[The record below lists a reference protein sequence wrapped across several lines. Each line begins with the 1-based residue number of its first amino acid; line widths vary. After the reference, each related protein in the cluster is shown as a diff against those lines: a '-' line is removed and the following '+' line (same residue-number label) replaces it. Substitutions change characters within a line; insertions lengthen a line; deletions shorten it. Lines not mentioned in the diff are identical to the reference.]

1 MKIAL
6 FYKENKIESSYIEDL
21 TKKLSSCGFDLDNDN
36 PEAVLYV
43 GGDGTFLRAVH
54 KYLKNIDNLVFV
66 GLKKGHLGFFT
77 SYNENEIDQL
87 LSDLKSK
94 NIDCKSYR
102 LLKASFADSELYAVN
117 EIRIE
122 NPFQTLISEVEINGS
137 RLETFRGNG
146 LTVSSALGSS
156 AYNRSLGGAIV
167 STDLDVLEL
176 TEIAPINNRV
186 FRSLHSPLVLSSN
199 STIVLKPKTKNVL
212 VGYDHLTIE
221 DENSSVIKFELSDKK
236 VSILRKK
243 DFDYISHLNK
253 TFIEEE

>member
-6 FYKENKIESSYIEDL
+6 FYKENKIESSYIDDL
-21 TKKLSSCGFDLDNDN
+21 TKKLTSHGFELDNKN
-36 PEAVLYV
+36 PEVVLYV

-54 KYLKNIDNLVFV
+54 QYIDMVEDVEFV

-77 SYNENEIDQL
+77 SYNEDEVDVL
-87 LSDLKSK
+87 LQDLKAN
-94 NIDCKSYR
+94 NIDSKSYR
-102 LLKASFADSELYAVN
+102 LVKATFADSVLYAVN

-122 NPFQTLISEVEINGS
+122 SPFQTLISEVEINGS

-146 LTVSSALGSS
+146 LVVSSSLGSS

-167 STDLDVLEL
+167 TTNLEVLQL

-186 FRSLHSPLVLSSN
+186 FRSLHSSLVLDSDSE
-199 STIVLKPKTKNVL
+199 IVLKPKTKNVL
-212 VGYDHLTIE
+212 VGFDHLIKE
-221 DENSSVIKFELSDKK
+221 DENSQVIKFELSNKK

-243 DFDYISHLNK
+243 GFDYAKHLNK

>member
-6 FYKENKIESSYIEDL
+6 FYKENKIESSYIEEL
-21 TKKLSSCGFDLDNDN
+21 TNKLNAAGFVLDNED
-36 PEAVLYV
+36 PEVVLYV

-54 KYLKNIDNLVFV
+54 KYLDKIDDVEFV

-77 SYNENEIDQL
+77 SYNEDEIDSL
-87 LSDLKSK
+87 LKDLKAN
-94 NIDCKSYR
+94 NIDSKSYR
-102 LLKASFADSELYAVN
+102 LVKATFADSELYAVN

-122 NPFQTLISEVEINGS
+122 SPFQTLICEVEINGS
-137 RLETFRGNG
+137 KLETFRGNG

-167 STDLDVLEL
+167 STDLEVLEL

-186 FRSLHSPLVLSSN
+186 FRSLHSPLILDSDSR
-199 STIVLKPKTKNVL
+199 IVLKPKTKNVL
-212 VGYDHLTIE
+212 VGYDHLTKE
-221 DENSSVIKFELSDKK
+221 DENSNVIKFELSEKK

-243 DFDYISHLNK
+243 DFDYVSHLNK

>member
-6 FYKENKIESSYIEDL
+6 FYKEHKIESSYIEAL
-21 TKKLSSCGFDLDNDN
+21 KSKLCSHGFELDSEN
-36 PEAVLYV
+36 PEVVLYV

-54 KYLKNIDNLVFV
+54 QYINKVEDVEFV

-77 SYNENEIDQL
+77 SYNEDEVDTL
-87 LSDLKSK
+87 LKDLKSN
-94 NIDCKSYR
+94 NIDSNAYR
-102 LLKASFADSELYAVN
+102 LVKATFADSVLYAVN

-122 NPFQTLISEVEINGS
+122 SPFQTLISEVEINGS

-146 LTVSSALGSS
+146 LVVSSSLGSS

-167 STDLDVLEL
+167 STNLEVLQL

-186 FRSLHSPLVLSSN
+186 YRSLHSPLVLDSDSE
-199 STIVLKPKTKNVL
+199 IILKPKTSNVL
-212 VGYDHLTIE
+212 VGYDHLIKE
-221 DENSSVIKFELSDKK
+221 DENSQVIKFELSNKK

-243 DFDYISHLNK
+243 GFNYASHLNK

>member
-6 FYKENKIESSYIEDL
+6 FYKENKIEPSYIDYLIKRLKHE
-21 TKKLSSCGFDLDNDN
+21 GFVLDNTN
-36 PEAVLYV
+36 PEVVLYV

-54 KYLKNIDNLVFV
+54 KYIDMVDDVEFV

-77 SYNENEIDQL
+77 SYNEDEVDTL
-87 LSDLKSK
+87 LSDLKS
-94 NIDCKSYR
+94 NNVDSKSYR
-102 LLKASFADSELYAVN
+102 LVKATFADSVLYAVN

-122 NPFQTLISEVEINGS
+122 SPFQTLISEVEINGS
-137 RLETFRGNG
+137 KLETFRGNG
-146 LTVSSALGSS
+146 LTVSSSLGSS

-167 STDLDVLEL
+167 STSLEVLQL

-186 FRSLHSPLVLSSN
+186 FRSLHSPLVLDSDSE
-199 STIVLKPKTKNVL
+199 IVLKPKTKNVL
-212 VGYDHLTIE
+212 VGYDHLIKE
-221 DENSSVIKFELSDKK
+221 DENSQVIRFELSNKK

-243 DFDYISHLNK
+243 DFDYASHLNK